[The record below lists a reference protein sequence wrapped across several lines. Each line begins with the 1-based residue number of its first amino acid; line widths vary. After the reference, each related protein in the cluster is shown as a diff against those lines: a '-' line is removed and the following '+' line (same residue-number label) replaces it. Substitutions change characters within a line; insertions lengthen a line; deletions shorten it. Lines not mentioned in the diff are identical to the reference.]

1 MSNQRGGVCAL
12 TPGITSQGIVRAA
25 VLSALAGSCFGASAL
40 GATVNSSWAAAVSG
54 TWNTALNWSPAA
66 VPDNG
71 VDDYNV
77 TIGVTGAA
85 YIVDLD
91 IPATINSLDLISV
104 DATLRLNAQTLTTL
118 GGFTIDN
125 NAILVGSAVPS
136 GTLTVGGTTTLGRSV
151 LMNVNNFNANG
162 SLNFDTLVGDVDI
175 CDTGIGHGGS
185 ACVWT
190 GGNNIQFNGNSSL
203 TLGGSSVFTINS
215 SGNITSPMGGT
226 SSISNSGQILK
237 ASAGTTSIAASN
249 IALVNN
255 ATATIDVQAGTLSTD
270 GQFSNAGTLRV
281 SAASGVFDVTG
292 AGQFTNFV
300 GGTLSGGTLDL
311 QGTLRF
317 TGADVVN
324 VASKVTLD
332 GASAKIVDETA
343 QDGLRNAA
351 AVNAGGELNI
361 RNGYNLSPA
370 GNFDVLSGGTFDVGL
385 GSTLTVKPA
394 TVFTAQAG
402 STFANIGTT
411 TTGGEIIV
419 RGQVRTS
426 TSSITTV
433 GSKLTLDGAAA
444 AVTDL
449 SNADALG
456 NLATI
461 GATGSFSVLNRPS
474 FVTNAPVFNVNTGG
488 KITVGAGVS
497 FDIPVGTLGNLTSA
511 TFDLGQFTLQGRI
524 RTNLPAPGSIPA
536 LTLNNTTVLD
546 GVGSSIFDITTNFDL
561 FSRLA
566 VIEADGDL
574 SLLNGRALAL
584 TQPLTVRGRL
594 FVGNTDVP
602 RPGAPTPGTRF
613 SDRYDGR
620 DGRGTLTE
628 EVLEVMGDVTQEQG
642 FSSFATGRLRI
653 VGADKA
659 FKVLKGGLGGTGTVE
674 GATWLGGGIT
684 GDTAVI
690 SPGEQGACNFGTL
703 NLQGSLRLRSGSGF
717 EFDIGTGTPGG
728 STVADQM
735 FVSLNTTIDAG
746 VVPHIEFRIC
756 DDFEPTLGELIPIA
770 DLNVASLI
778 TFTYGG
784 LSKPNGITITPVWSS
799 GDLYAMVTAVP
810 APGGAAGLMVL
821 GLAGLRRRR

>member
-1 MSNQRGGVCAL
+1 MKTQRGGVCAL
-12 TPGITSQGIVRAA
+12 MPGLTGRGVVRAA
-25 VLSALAGSCFGASAL
+25 ALSALAGSGLGASAF
-40 GATVNSSWAAAVSG
+40 GATVNSSWASAVSG
-54 TWNTALNWSPAA
+54 TWSTALNWSPAA

-71 VDDYNV
+71 IDDYNV
-77 TIGVTGAA
+77 TIGVAGAA

-91 IPATINSLDLISV
+91 IPVTINSLDLNSV
-104 DATLRLNAQTLTTL
+104 DATLRLNAQTLSIL
-118 GGFTIDN
+118 GGFSIDN
-125 NAILVGSAVPS
+125 NATLLGGAVPS
-136 GTLTVGGTTTLGRSV
+136 GTLVVGGTTTLGRGV
-151 LMNVNNFNANG
+151 LMNVNSLNANG
-162 SLNFDTLVGDVDI
+162 SLNFDTLAGDVEI
-175 CDTGIGHGGS
+175 CDTGIGHGGT
-185 ACVWT
+185 ACTWT

-203 TLGGSSVFTINS
+203 TLGGSSVFTINAT
-215 SGNITSPMGGT
+215 GNITSPMGGS
-226 SSISNSGQILK
+226 SSITNSGQIVK
-237 ASAGTTSIAASN
+237 ASAGTTSISASN

-255 ATATIDVQAGTLSTD
+255 ASATIDVQAGTLATD

-281 SAASGVFDVTG
+281 SVPTGVFDVTG

-311 QGTLRF
+311 RGTLRF

-351 AVNAGGELNI
+351 VVNSGGELNI
-361 RNGYNLSPA
+361 KNGYNLSPA
-370 GNFDVLSGGTFDVGL
+370 GNFDVEPGGTFDVGV
-385 GSTLTVKPA
+385 GSVLTVKPA

-402 STFANIGTT
+402 SIFANIGAT
-411 TTGGEIIV
+411 TTGGEIVV

-461 GATGSFSVLNRPS
+461 NATGSFSVLNRPS
-474 FVTNAPVFNVNTGG
+474 FVTSVPVFNVATGG
-488 KITVGAGVS
+488 RLTVGAGVT
-497 FDIPVGTLGNLTSA
+497 FDIPAGTLGNLTSA
-511 TFDLGQFTLQGRI
+511 TLDLGQFTLRGRI

-566 VIEADGDL
+566 VVDTGGDL
-574 SLLNGRALAL
+574 SLLNGRALTL

-594 FVGNTDVP
+594 LIGNTDVP
-602 RPGAPTPGTRF
+602 RPTAPTASARF

-628 EVLEVMGDVTQEQG
+628 EILEVMGDVTQEQG
-642 FSSFATGRLRI
+642 FSSFSTGRLRI

-690 SPGEQGACNFGTL
+690 APGEEGACNFGAV
-703 NLQGSLRLRSGSGF
+703 NLEGSLRLSSGAGF
-717 EFDIGTGTPGG
+717 EFDIGTETPGG
-728 STVADQM
+728 ATVADQL
-735 FVSLNTTIDAG
+735 FVSLSTTIDAG
-746 VVPHIEFRIC
+746 VVPHVEFHLC
-756 DDFEPTLGELIPIA
+756 DSFEPTLGELISIA
-770 DLNVASLI
+770 DLNLASPI

-784 LSKPNGITITPVWSS
+784 LSKPNGITITPVWSD
-799 GDLYAMVTAVP
+799 GDLFAMVTSVP
-810 APGGAAGLMVL
+810 APGSAVGLIAM
-821 GLAGLRRRR
+821 GLAGLRRKR